1 MHAGHTRVVMGRPRA
16 RICACARAAMGLRS
30 ASVIC
35 ILFCSSLAVW
45 RAGVNTKT
53 RDYRTFAG
61 AHCAQST
68 CVPAHQRARK
78 QAPQLVAQWLLR
90 FSHTVSPRSSHT
102 RPSSAHG
109 RRACVQGAAPVAR
122 QHPRAPVDHWSSGPS
137 CSCWPARC
145 PGCCPPALRPATATP
160 SAHRRYNRFPVC
172 RSKVCHLSQWPFL
185 IVTETGKK
193 LRYLVGK
200 AGRGARPGIGP
211 RHKKQT

>member
-1 MHAGHTRVVMGRPRA
+1 MRA
-16 RICACARAAMGLRS
+16 DFCPCAVTVLD
-30 ASVIC
+30 
-35 ILFCSSLAVW
+35 LDDLAVF
-45 RAGVNTKT
+45 RAHTSAQTAAKHINLHSVRLPCRLPQARTAAVTHLAFAPSAHPMPYRGPGRHED

-61 AHCAQST
+61 AHRAQTTCAS
-68 CVPAHQRARK
+68 AHQRARK

-160 SAHRRYNRFPVC
+160 SAHRRYNGHF
-172 RSKVCHLSQWPFL
+172 
-185 IVTETGKK
+185 
-193 LRYLVGK
+193 
-200 AGRGARPGIGP
+200 
-211 RHKKQT
+211 